1 MLIAAVDIGG
11 TKISA
16 AVLDADFGILGME
29 TFATAEVKDC
39 AGAARRCHEVILR
52 LCAAAGADG
61 EKLAAVGVASP
72 GPLDL
77 KTGTIVHIPT
87 LGWKNEPVKAYFEE
101 RFGCAVAVQNDTN
114 AAALAEYVFG
124 AAKGCE
130 SAAYITV
137 STGVGCGLVMDGRIY
152 EGAGS
157 AAGEIGHINFV
168 KDGRACGCGGKGC
181 IEAYASGRSIGEI
194 VSERLGKTVTA
205 KQAFE
210 LHQKGNECA
219 GEVIAFAGDA
229 LGYAIAL
236 LWQLVD
242 PAVVVLGG
250 SVMKD
255 YRIIG
260 PYIHEAAL
268 RYASPC
274 AQERIRIEKSFLE
287 EKQVLL
293 GAAYYAVKSPAKRG
307 GLN

>member
-1 MLIAAVDIGG
+1 MLIASVDIGG

-16 AVLDADFGILGME
+16 ALLDADFRILGME
-29 TFATAEVKDC
+29 TFATAEAKDC
-39 AGAARRCHEVILR
+39 ADAARRCREVIFR
-52 LCAAAGADG
+52 LLKDAGAVG

-87 LGWKNEPVKAYFEE
+87 LGWRNEPIKAYFEE
-101 RFGCAVAVQNDTN
+101 QFGCAVALQNDTN
-114 AAALAEYVFG
+114 TAALGEYVFG

-130 SAAYITV
+130 SVAYITV

-157 AAGEIGHINFV
+157 AAGEIGHINLV
-168 KDGRACGCGGKGC
+168 KDGRPCGCGGRGC
-181 IEAYASGRSIGEI
+181 LEAYASGRSIGEI
-194 VSERLGKTVTA
+194 VSERLGRTVTA

-210 LHQKGNECA
+210 LYQKGDECA
-219 GEVIAFAGDA
+219 REVIAFAGDA

-242 PAVVVLGG
+242 PSVVVLGG

-255 YRIIG
+255 YHIIG
-260 PYIHEAAL
+260 PYIHNAAL
-268 RYASPC
+268 RYASPFVR
-274 AQERIRIEKSFLE
+274 ERIRIEKSFLDG
-287 EKQVLL
+287 KQVLL

-307 GLN
+307 E